1 MLIICPPCAVG
12 ATQLLSGHMSLSNLF
27 YSWILSLL
35 YIYFFMI
42 QFNIANDITGV
53 EADRIDKPE
62 RPIPS
67 NRVSIERAWHLYYI
81 TVTVFIVYSYSIGH
95 LFPCL
100 IWVFITIILNF
111 TTIGN
116 TSIGKNGILPPG
128 TYAMICV
135 VWCLMNNV
143 SNIYDHPKIVW
154 NIVFNSCVFAA
165 ATIQADMRDVEG
177 DRVQGRRTFSVTMDN
192 RKAEQLIIKILFC
205 VLLLIL
211 IEASLVEQV
220 LYAKTLNLGGAM
232 LWSIDQDDYT
242 GLFCNQGEFPFTYR
256 VRDILLSSNT
266 YDEQDTFTTTKVTKL
281 RTTQKFTFVPI
292 RRNTTQKHKV
302 TLAFTNESVKN
313 SEIFY
318 SLFTILL
325 IIMMR

>member
-1 MLIICPPCAVG
+1 MSNLLSFLTLYIHHITSIITDILAFSRSNTMFIICPPCAIR

-116 TSIGKNGILPPG
+116 TSIGKNSILAPG
-128 TYAMICV
+128 VYTVVCV
-135 VWCLMNNV
+135 IWCLMNNV

-177 DRVQGRRTFSVTMDN
+177 DCVQGRRTFSVTMGSQ
-192 RKAEQLIIKILFC
+192 KAGQLIVKILFC

-211 IEASLVEQV
+211 IEASLVEQERIV
-220 LYAKTLNLGGAM
+220 SKSTYMLINCLLYGIMIIRHLFLYDVRKT
-232 LWSIDQDDYT
+232 Y
-242 GLFCNQGEFPFTYR
+242 EFYLQSTFFFY
-256 VRDILLSSNT
+256 
-266 YDEQDTFTTTKVTKL
+266 TFTI
-281 RTTQKFTFVPI
+281 PI
-292 RRNTTQKHKV
+292 MK
-302 TLAFTNESVKN
+302 TN
-313 SEIFY
+313 
-318 SLFTILL
+318 
-325 IIMMR
+325 

>member
-1 MLIICPPCAVG
+1 MSNLLSLLTLYIHHITSIITGILAFSRSNIMLIICPPCAVG

-220 LYAKTLNLGGAM
+220 RIVSKSTYMLINCLLYGIM
-232 LWSIDQDDYT
+232 IIRH
-242 GLFCNQGEFPFTYR
+242 LF
-256 VRDILLSSNT
+256 S
-266 YDEQDTFTTTKVTKL
+266 YDERKTYEFYHQLYF
-281 RTTQKFTFVPI
+281 FFCIFMIPI
-292 RRNTTQKHKV
+292 IK
-302 TLAFTNESVKN
+302 TN
-313 SEIFY
+313 
-318 SLFTILL
+318 
-325 IIMMR
+325 